1 MTAAAPDAVTATAF
15 ASRVAAPPVTL
26 AEVRAAAER
35 IRGAV
40 VRTPTIQAPAVGRA
54 AGCEVWLKLD
64 NLQATGAF
72 KERGAANRLALLSA
86 REKATGV
93 VAMSA
98 GNHAQAVARHASLL
112 GIRATI
118 VMPRFTPATKVV
130 RTESWGAEVVLH
142 GETLAEAAAHAHA
155 LSLRDGLVFIHP
167 YDDPGVIAGQGTM
180 AIEMIEDA
188 PAIDTLVFPVGGGG
202 LLAGCAAAALEINP
216 NLRVFGVEVEGYPAM
231 AQRLAGRPIT
241 VGGPTVAEGIAV
253 RDVGETPFALL
264 RQMGIEVLVVPERA
278 VEQGIA
284 LLAEGAKVVAEGA
297 GAAGVAALLSH
308 PARFAGHRVGTP
320 VCGGNIDA
328 RALSNVLL
336 RQLLRDG
343 RLLRLHFDIP
353 DRPGVL
359 ADISRRISE
368 AGGNVIEVKH
378 QQLFGAPTVQSTELE
393 LMVEVRDAAQGAAI
407 IATLEA
413 GDYVV
418 RRG

>member
-1 MTAAAPDAVTATAF
+1 MP
-15 ASRVAAPPVTL
+15 SRSLPGSLIEDPSPTFITL
-26 AEVRAAAER
+26 ADVREAAVR
-35 IRGAV
+35 IAGAV
-40 VRTPTIQAPAVGRA
+40 LRTPLVPAPAIGRV

-72 KERGAANRLALLSA
+72 KERGAANRLALLTA

-93 VAMSA
+93 IAMSA

-130 RTESWGAEVVLH
+130 RTESWGATVVLH
-142 GETLAEAAAHAHA
+142 GETLAEAAAHAHLLA
-155 LSLRDGLVFIHP
+155 LRDGLTFIHP
-167 YDDPGVIAGQGTM
+167 YNDPGVMAGQGTM
-180 AIEMIEDA
+180 AVEMIEDG
-188 PAIDTLVFPVGGGG
+188 PGLDTLIFPVGGGG
-202 LLAGCAAAALEINP
+202 LLAGCAAAALELNP
-216 NLRVFGVEVEGYPAM
+216 ALKVYGVEVEGYPAM
-231 AQRLAGRPIT
+231 AQRLAGQPVS
-241 VGGPTVAEGIAV
+241 VGGPTIAEGIAV
-253 RDVGETPFALL
+253 RDVGENPYALL
-264 RQMGIEVLVVPERA
+264 KRLGIEVLVVPERA

-297 GAAGVAALLSH
+297 GAAGVAALLTH
-308 PARFAGHRVGTP
+308 PVRFAGRRVGTP

-343 RLLRLHFDIP
+343 RILRLHFDIP
-353 DRPGVL
+353 DRPGML
-359 ADISRRISE
+359 ADISKRISD

-393 LMVEVRDAAQGAAI
+393 LMIEVRDSVQGQAI
-407 IATLEA
+407 IAALVA
-413 GDYVV
+413 ADYVV
-418 RRG
+418 RRAQ